1 MGRGVRIGIITR
13 GTFQKFLNTVET
25 KSLGHFLAEQ
35 CRKKSAFKDVLFI
48 IGDGEEILRGEF

>member
-1 MGRGVRIGIITR
+1 MGRRVRIGIIR
-13 GTFQKFLNTVET
+13 RRTFQKFLNTDET
-25 KSLGHFLAEQ
+25 KILGHFLAEQ

>member
-13 GTFQKFLNTVET
+13 RTFQKFLNIVKT
-25 KSLGHFLAEQ
+25 KVLGHFLAEQ